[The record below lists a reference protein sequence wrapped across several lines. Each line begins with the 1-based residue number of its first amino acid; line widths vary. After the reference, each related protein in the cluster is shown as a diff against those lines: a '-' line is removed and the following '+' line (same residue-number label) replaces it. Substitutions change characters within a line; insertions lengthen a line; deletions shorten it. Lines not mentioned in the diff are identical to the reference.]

1 MNIRKRKVEFV
12 VVKKFSSK
20 FVKLDLVL
28 SFLVVVLL
36 LKDWGFDCRFI
47 VVVLQG
53 MSGLDLFIFDV
64 FNVFKIIQES

>member
-1 MNIRKRKVEFV
+1 MVNVMLFLERNNVIFIDVFEEKMNIRKRKVEFV

-47 VVVLQG
+47 VVVL
-53 MSGLDLFIFDV
+53 
-64 FNVFKIIQES
+64 